1 MLFQRLL
8 ELAQISEPTPKLH
21 KSILE
26 SVDEL
31 RTLQHHRK
39 IEVPTLQS
47 GGNPCFPTPEGS
59 WLESTAGVC
68 LISHFYFSSSRHS
81 QVSRSSEGQ
90 QHHWDCCHCR
100 VTFLLVQQEKVTV
113 SRQSLRTL
121 RQRWMA
127 PNSGLILLA
136 QWWSKYCCS
145 YCYDSHL
152 FQTKIHPGC
161 QPVLSI
167 DSKTCYIYE
176 HKCIMQQC

>member
-1 MLFQRLL
+1 MLFHRLL

-31 RTLQHHRK
+31 RTLQQHRK

-100 VTFLLVQQEKVTV
+100 VTFLLVQQEKESDSEQAKSENTQAKVDG
-113 SRQSLRTL
+113 SKQ
-121 RQRWMA
+121 WF
-127 PNSGLILLA
+127 LLA

-176 HKCIMQQC
+176 HKGIMQQC